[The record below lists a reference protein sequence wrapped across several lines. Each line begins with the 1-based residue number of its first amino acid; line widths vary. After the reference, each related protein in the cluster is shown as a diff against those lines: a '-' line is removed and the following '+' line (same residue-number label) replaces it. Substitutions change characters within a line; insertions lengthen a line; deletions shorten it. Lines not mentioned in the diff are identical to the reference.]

1 MDFSLS
7 PRAQS
12 YLEQLDAFIDTHVHG
27 ALAVYHEQHRSLT
40 EQGRPHDVPPVV
52 EELKAAARARG
63 LWNLFLPDAD
73 EPAHGLTV
81 LDYAPIAERTGW
93 YPDVLPEVLNC
104 SAPDSGNIELLHMFG
119 SPEQKAQW
127 LKPLLAGDIRSAF
140 AMTEPDVASSDATN
154 IRTSIVRDG
163 DTYVINGRKWW
174 ITGAAD
180 PRCQVLV
187 VMGVTDSE
195 AAAHAQQSFVLVPRD
210 TPGVELTRSLTAYGY
225 THQPG
230 HAELTFHNV
239 RVPVTNLI
247 GAPGSGFALAQARL
261 GPGRIH
267 HCMRAIGMAEHALA
281 LMSGR
286 AKERVAFGRPL
297 AQQGVVRQ
305 WVAEARIAIEQARLL
320 VLKTAWLIQNGGPD
334 AARSEI
340 AAIKASVPRTVC
352 DVIDHAIQLHGA
364 AGVGPDTTLAELWV
378 QARTMRLADGPDEVH
393 LRSVARVEFSRP
405 ARTYV

>member
-12 YLEQLDAFIDTHVHG
+12 YLEQLDAFIDAHVRD
-27 ALAVYHEQHRSLT
+27 ALDIYHEQRRSLT
-40 EQGRPHDVPPVV
+40 DRGRPHEVPPVV

-63 LWNLFLPDAD
+63 LWNLFLPEAD
-73 EPAHGLTV
+73 DPAHGLTV

-104 SAPDSGNIELLHMFG
+104 SAPDSGNIELLHLFG
-119 SPEQKAQW
+119 SAEQKAQW

-154 IRTSIVRDG
+154 IHTSIVRDA

-180 PRCQVLV
+180 PRCQVLI
-187 VMGVTDSE
+187 VMGVTDPQAPSP
-195 AAAHAQQSFVLVPRD
+195 AKQSFILVPRD
-210 TPGVELTRSLTAYGY
+210 APGVEFARNLTAYGY

-230 HAELTFHNV
+230 HAELIFSDV

-247 GAPGSGFALAQARL
+247 GEPGSGFALAQARL

-281 LMSGR
+281 LMSDR

-297 AQQGVVRQ
+297 AHQGVIQQ
-305 WVAEARIAIEQARLL
+305 WVAEGRIAIEQARLL
-320 VLKTAWLIQNGGPD
+320 VLKTAWLIQHGGPD

-352 DVIDHAIQLHGA
+352 GVIDHAIQLHGA

-378 QARTMRLADGPDEVH
+378 HARTMRLADGPDEVH
-393 LRSVARVEFSRP
+393 LRSVARVEMSR
-405 ARTYV
+405 R

>member
-1 MDFSLS
+1 
-7 PRAQS
+7 
-12 YLEQLDAFIDTHVHG
+12 
-27 ALAVYHEQHRSLT
+27 
-40 EQGRPHDVPPVV
+40 V

-63 LWNLFLPDAD
+63 LWNLFLPDTD

-81 LDYAPIAERTGW
+81 LDYASVAERTGW
-93 YPDVLPEVLNC
+93 YPDLLPEVLNC

-119 SPEQKAQW
+119 SPEQKSQW

-154 IRTSIVRDG
+154 IQTSIVRDG
-163 DTYVINGRKWW
+163 ATYVINGRKWW
-174 ITGAAD
+174 ITGASD
-180 PRCQVLV
+180 PRCQVLI
-187 VMGVTDSE
+187 VMGVTNPE
-195 AAAHAQQSFVLVPRD
+195 APSYAQQSFVLVPRD
-210 TPGVELTRSLTAYGY
+210 TPGVELARSLTAYGY

-230 HAELTFHNV
+230 HAELTFNNV

-247 GAPGSGFALAQARL
+247 GEPGSGFALAQARL

-297 AQQGVVRQ
+297 AQQGVVQQ

-378 QARTMRLADGPDEVH
+378 HARTMRLADGPDEVH
-393 LRSVARVEFSRP
+393 LRSVARVELGR
-405 ARTYV
+405 R